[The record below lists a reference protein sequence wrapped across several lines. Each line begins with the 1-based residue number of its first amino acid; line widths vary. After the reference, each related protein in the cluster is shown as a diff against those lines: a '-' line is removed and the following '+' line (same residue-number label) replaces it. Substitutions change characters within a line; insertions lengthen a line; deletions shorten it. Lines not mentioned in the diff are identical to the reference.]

1 MVTPSIKAKPNQ
13 ALGRGDCERRQVES
27 CDLGLVEEGCG
38 GHLGKL
44 NRASVTGEVSERLSP
59 SNCLEILI
67 LSLTM
72 KFSNRTQA
80 GRLLAE
86 KLTAYA
92 NRPDTLVLGLP
103 RGGVPVA
110 FEVAKALHLPL
121 DICLVRKL
129 GTPHHEELAMGA
141 IATGGVIAIN
151 EDVVKDERITQ
162 QIIDEVAA
170 REQREL
176 ERRDRLYR
184 GSRPVPQLQN
194 RTVILVDDGIATGS
208 TMNAAIAVVRQQQ
221 PKSIVVAT
229 PVAHP
234 SICQQLQAKVE
245 EVVCLTTPEFLYSI
259 SLWYEDFSPTSD
271 EEVCYL
277 LAWHPQP

>member
-1 MVTPSIKAKPNQ
+1 
-13 ALGRGDCERRQVES
+13 
-27 CDLGLVEEGCG
+27 
-38 GHLGKL
+38 
-44 NRASVTGEVSERLSP
+44 
-59 SNCLEILI
+59 
-67 LSLTM
+67 M
-72 KFSNRTQA
+72 KFANRTEA
-80 GRLLAE
+80 GRLLA
-86 KLTAYA
+86 KQLTAYA
-92 NRPDTLVLGLP
+92 ERPDTIVLGLP

-110 FEVAKALHLPL
+110 FEVAKALHLSL

-129 GTPHHEELAMGA
+129 GTPRHEELAMGA
-141 IATGGVIAIN
+141 IGTGGVIAIN
-151 EDVVKDERITQ
+151 EDVIKDERITRQ
-162 QIIDEVAA
+162 TIDEVAI

-184 GSRPVPQLQN
+184 GSRPVPQLKN

-234 SICQQLQAKVE
+234 SVCKQLQAQVE

-271 EEVCYL
+271 EEVSYL
-277 LAWHPQP
+277 LT